1 MHPPEPI
8 PGIPGAIFQR
18 VSQLHPPLPGAMP
31 AGYCAEAI
39 HGRLRCHV
47 PAAGTFLV
55 RDGAVVEFAE
65 AAGADPG
72 GVTLLLHGTARGAL
86 IHQRGELPLHAATLV
101 PPKGDVAVA
110 ICGATGAGKS
120 TLAAALASRGWA
132 LVADDTTRV
141 TWDDDAPCAWPS
153 RGSIKLWRDACAA
166 ADIDTTNL
174 TQVTRDLDKFYVP
187 VAAHHLPVRLTTI
200 IELADGPP
208 AKTLSPGERLAQVT
222 RHTFRAS
229 QIGPLGMRAEHVRIA
244 ARTAA
249 TCAMR
254 QLPGRGQRTVAELA
268 DMVEA
273 AVR

>member
-72 GVTLLLHGTARGAL
+72 WVTLLLHGTARGAL

-120 TLAAALASRGWA
+120 TLAAALALRGWA
-132 LVADDTTRV
+132 L
-141 TWDDDAPCAWPS
+141 
-153 RGSIKLWRDACAA
+153 
-166 ADIDTTNL
+166 
-174 TQVTRDLDKFYVP
+174 
-187 VAAHHLPVRLTTI
+187 
-200 IELADGPP
+200 LADGHP
-208 AKTLSPGERLAQVT
+208 ANTLSPVERLALVT
-222 RHTFRAS
+222 RHTYRPS

-249 TCAMR
+249 TCTMR
-254 QLPGRGQRTVAELA
+254 QLPGRGQRTVAGLA

-273 AVR
+273 VVCSS